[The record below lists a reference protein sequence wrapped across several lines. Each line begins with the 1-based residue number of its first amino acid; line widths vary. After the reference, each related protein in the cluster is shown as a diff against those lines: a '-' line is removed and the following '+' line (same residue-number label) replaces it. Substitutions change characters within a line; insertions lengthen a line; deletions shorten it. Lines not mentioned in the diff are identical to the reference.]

1 MKQFDR
7 TSESVQPHFVKSKV
21 GKYSKVLSRL
31 YIGPIACNISQ
42 KHQAD
47 QAMRATYIDMYTAR
61 IPSTAQC
68 SLRMR
73 NAVHRRHRH
82 PTHGTIVLFRSTIPR
97 VQGVSA
103 SQLWHAAQGCAGATQ
118 LPLAPF
124 SSCEKPLLFLRRGHH
139 FSTLC
144 VCPEPV
150 LTNKSFSRFI
160 TQSECIDRWHL
171 DLCQTKALFV
181 RCTWQP
187 GISHSGPQ

>member
-21 GKYSKVLSRL
+21 GKYSKVLSIDWAHCLQHQSEAPSR
-31 YIGPIACNISQ
+31 PSHACYVHST
-42 KHQAD
+42 HSH
-47 QAMRATYIDMYTAR
+47 
-61 IPSTAQC
+61 STAQC

-73 NAVHRRHRH
+73 TPVHRRHRH
-82 PTHGTIVLFRSTIPR
+82 ATHGTIVLFCSTIPR

-124 SSCEKPLLFLRRGHH
+124 SSCEKRLLFLSH

-171 DLCQTKALFV
+171 CQTKALFV
-181 RCTWQP
+181 RRTWQP